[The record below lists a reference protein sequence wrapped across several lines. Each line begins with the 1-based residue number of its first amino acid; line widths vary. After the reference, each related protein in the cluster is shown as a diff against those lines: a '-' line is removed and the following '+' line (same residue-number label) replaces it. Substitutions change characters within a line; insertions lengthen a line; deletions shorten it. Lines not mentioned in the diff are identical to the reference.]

1 MIESTAAGVVQH
13 TNSTT
18 IEMRTSTS
26 ILSSGL
32 CRDFLR
38 VEALWAEVRSKA
50 VGGLSPDPT
59 SKPESGQRESL
70 GARSQLVRLTLQVAI
85 VMFTEAAGDEGGV
98 EARRLEGF
106 PGIDESE

>member
-1 MIESTAAGVVQH
+1 MIV
-13 TNSTT
+13 
-18 IEMRTSTS
+18 
-26 ILSSGL
+26 
-32 CRDFLR
+32 
-38 VEALWAEVRSKA
+38 
-50 VGGLSPDPT
+50 T

-85 VMFTEAAGDEGGV
+85 VMFTWVFRLMIKIKDVVKLIRLCEEDFIMMMAMMMMITEAAGDEGGV